1 MYHIAALSKEVP
13 VVTFN
18 GLAKNFLAPGWRVG
32 WAAIKDL
39 GKMKEAKDALFQL
52 ARARLCAVTPQQ
64 YAVKPALEGN
74 RKHLTEAIKKLKARR
89 DIVYK
94 RINDIEGLSMKKP
107 SAAFYAFP
115 KIHTKMDDKTF
126 AIKLLEEEGV
136 AVVHGSGFDMPEHF
150 RIVYL
155 AQEQLLNEAL
165 DKIESFVK
173 RNRS

>member
-1 MYHIAALSKEVP
+1 MNYLVALS
-13 VVTFN
+13 F
-18 GLAKNFLAPGWRVG
+18 AKPKQKKFIFLESIRN
-32 WAAIKDL
+32 
-39 GKMKEAKDALFQL
+39 
-52 ARARLCAVTPQQ
+52 T
-64 YAVKPALEGN
+64 N
-74 RKHLTEAIKKLKARR
+74 
-89 DIVYK
+89 
-94 RINDIEGLSMKKP
+94 GLSMKKP

-115 KIHTKMDDKTF
+115 KIHLKMDDKTF

-173 RNRS
+173 RNRG